1 MSGTVVVMMLLTA
14 AELPAGNAPAPVS
27 FPHFPDRLHAF
38 VWLNWELVPMERM
51 AACVGA
57 TPEQIHAIGRRMGLA
72 DPPAVSEEQWLRSY
86 ITVIRRNWHLLPY
99 EQLLALLGWSADELA
114 YTLREDDFLFIK
126 LGSHKPACA
135 PLRYATESEETLR
148 RAEAVGAAIH
158 EAFPDGLAAGPDP
171 LFGFVAR
178 LSAPPEHPP
187 RTWESRFAPRFCPS
201 YFAIYGDPFLQTKA
215 ESFPDGYLARLAD
228 AGVDGVWVQAV
239 LYTLVAFPWDAARS
253 ARHAERLDALARLA
267 ARMRRHGLGLYL
279 YLNEPRAMPLSF
291 FEGREELRGVVEGD
305 HAAMCTSNPAVRDYL
320 RGAVAGICRA
330 APDLAGFFT
339 ISASENLT
347 NCWSHHRGM
356 ECPRCKDRSP
366 EEVIAE
372 LHAVLREGIAE
383 ANHPAG
389 LIAWDWG
396 WRDEWVEGIIA
407 GLPQDVALQSV
418 SEWSLPVERG
428 GVRTEVGEY
437 SLSAVGP
444 GPRAT
449 RHWALARARG
459 LKTMAKV
466 QTNNTWELA
475 AVPYIPVVALA
486 ARHAAN
492 LRTAH
497 VEGLMLSWTLGGYPS
512 PNLEVFAEMGR
523 PEEQEVDVVLRRVAA
538 RRFGEALAPAA
549 VAAWQAFS
557 AAFTEYPYHI
567 GVVYSGP
574 QHVGPANPL
583 WEHPTGYA
591 PTMVGF
597 PYDGLD
603 GWRTVYPPEVFIAQ
617 FEKMADGFDAAIVAL
632 QRAAEGAEASAEQ
645 RMALDSEIT
654 IAEACAI
661 HFRSVANQ
669 SRFVLARNAL
679 AACDDAP
686 QAAEHIAALETA
698 LQSERELAIRLY
710 ALQRRDS
717 RIGFEASNHYFYVPL
732 DLAAKVINCN
742 DLLTRWLPAERARF
756 GV

>member
-1 MSGTVVVMMLLTA
+1 MSWAVLGLALLTA

-51 AACVGA
+51 AVCVGA
-57 TPEQIHAIGRRMGLA
+57 TPEQIRAIGRRMGLA

-86 ITVIRRNWHLLPY
+86 ITIIRRNWHLLPY
-99 EQLLALLGWSADELA
+99 DQLLTLLDWRAEELA

-126 LGSHKPACA
+126 LGSHKPACE
-135 PLRYATESEETLR
+135 PLRFAPESEETRR
-148 RAEAVGAAIH
+148 RAEAVGAVVR
-158 EAFPDGLAAGPDP
+158 EAFPDGLASGPDP

-178 LSAPPEHPP
+178 LSAPPAHPP
-187 RTWESRFAPRFCPS
+187 RTWESRFTPRFCPS

-253 ARHAERLDALARLA
+253 ARHEERLEALARLA

-320 RGAVAGICRA
+320 REAVAGICRA

-347 NCWSHHRGM
+347 NCWSHHRGA
-356 ECPRCKDRSP
+356 ECPRCKDRRP

-372 LHAVLREGIAE
+372 LHTVLREGIAE
-383 ANHPAG
+383 ANHPAR

-407 GLPQDVALQSV
+407 GLPEDVSLQSV
-418 SEWSLPVERG
+418 SEWSLPIKRG
-428 GVRTEVGEY
+428 GVHTEVGEY

-466 QTNNTWELA
+466 QTNNSWELSS
-475 AVPYIPVVALA
+475 VPYIPAVALA
-486 ARHAAN
+486 AQHAAN

-523 PEEQEVDVVLRRVAA
+523 PEEQDVDTVLRRVAA
-538 RRFGEALAPAA
+538 RRFGEASAPAV

-557 AAFTEYPYHI
+557 AAFREYPYHI

-583 WEHPTGYA
+583 WERPNGYA

-603 GWRTVYPPEVFIAQ
+603 GWRAVYPPEVFIAQ
-617 FEKMADGFDAAIVAL
+617 FEKMADGFDTAILVL
-632 QRAAEGAEASAEQ
+632 RRAVGGAEASAEQ
-645 RMALDSEIT
+645 RAALDSEIT

-679 AACDDAP
+679 AACDDARH
-686 QAAEHIAALETA
+686 AAEHIAALEAA

-710 ALQRRDS
+710 AIQRRDS

-732 DLAAKVINCN
+732 DLAAKVLNCN

-756 GV
+756 GL